1 MISNSSTSKCQS
13 TAGFS
18 LIELMV
24 AISIMA
30 ILAGII
36 GGALFRMS
44 TVAKVRATQTTLLKV
59 DAVLKQR
66 QKAVARTSVAQ
77 SSSTA
82 LANMTSD
89 NIRAYKEEFRRW
101 FPQLPGEAPQL
112 DPAKYN
118 LPGEILYATISK
130 GATIGSDEVQGAEFN
145 ASELGDA
152 DNDGLPEIIDA
163 WGNPI
168 QFYRWPTRLI
178 RPEGG
183 LTEVNAKGILTLI
196 MTNIPTSDLLNRD
209 PDNPLDLDMRYK
221 TRGGGVMTL
230 DQLEMAYHTMHHRD
244 ATSGNEDMKGTYH
257 MLLVISPGPD
267 GDTGLEP
274 LVDTN
279 GNGIF
284 EDTELSD
291 YRTRRG
297 HLAMP
302 RAEVF
307 ADPLNSVMNDNV
319 TNLNIE
325 VK

>member
-1 MISNSSTSKCQS
+1 MISNSSTSQRQS

-44 TVAKVRATQTTLLKV
+44 TVAKVRATQTTIQKI

-112 DPAKYN
+112 DPEKYN

-145 ASELGDA
+145 ASELGDV
-152 DNDGLPEIIDA
+152 DNDGLPEIIDS

-178 RPEGG
+178 RPDGG
-183 LTEVNAKGILTLI
+183 LTDTNAKGILTLI

-209 PDNPLDLDMRYK
+209 PDNPLDLDMRFK

-244 ATSGNEDMKGTYH
+244 ATSGVEDMKGTYH

-274 LVDTN
+274 LVDTD

-297 HLAMP
+297 HLAKP

-307 ADPLNSVMNDNV
+307 ADPLNSVMNDNI